1 MQIEMHRLAARARGW
16 IEAQPVGPE
25 RRAST
30 LAQYRRY
37 AERGLAGVAGWQMT
51 EHAARRMVDA
61 ATRVVALERLERAV
75 ELLDEA
81 LADQDE
87 GMAGRAAAEV
97 DECLALLR
105 SVPPRRP
112 GKRGRAKA

>member
-1 MQIEMHRLAARARGW
+1 MQIEMHRLAGRARGW

-30 LAQYRRY
+30 VAQYRRY
-37 AERGLAGVAGWQMT
+37 AERGLEGMARWRLP

-61 ATRVVALERLERAV
+61 GTRLVVLERLERAV
-75 ELLDEA
+75 ERLDEA
-81 LADQDE
+81 LADEDE
-87 GMAGRAAAEV
+87 GMAARAATEV
-97 DECLALLR
+97 DECLGVLR

-112 GKRGRAKA
+112 GKRGRTKS